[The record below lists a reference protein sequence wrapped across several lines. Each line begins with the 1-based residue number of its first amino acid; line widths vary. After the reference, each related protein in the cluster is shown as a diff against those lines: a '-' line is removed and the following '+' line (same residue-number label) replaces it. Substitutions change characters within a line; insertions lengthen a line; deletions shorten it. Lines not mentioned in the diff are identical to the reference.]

1 MFAGLTLVT
10 PPVAEPVSV
19 ADAKAHSRIFTDV
32 DDNLVAG
39 YLSSARMKCEN
50 TCMRAF
56 LTQQWQ
62 FSLQHFPGRPL
73 GVYREAVTRDEYYR
87 WSYIMI
93 PLPPLVSVDQFAYYD
108 TNNNQYLMTQG
119 YGNTVGNYFVDLSH
133 EPGRACLPF
142 AGIWPTTVLLPSS
155 PIQILFTAGWPFTTG
170 FVNVSNAGVV
180 TIPASPPGFSFDPR
194 MTGSWVT
201 INNVSY
207 NVLAW
212 ISASQIVVASVANV
226 TTPISNGLFT
236 GNVVPMSIR
245 QAILFLAGHMY
256 ENREPV
262 ITGRGEVAIE
272 IPNTLDDMLA
282 PYRVFEYTNEN

>member
-19 ADAKAHSRIFTDV
+19 ADAKAHSRIFTSV

-39 YLSSARMKCEN
+39 YISSARMKCEA

-62 FSLQHFPGRPL
+62 YSLQHFPGRPL
-73 GVYREAVTRDEYYR
+73 GVYREAVTRDEYYK
-87 WSYIMI
+87 WSYIKV

-108 TNNNQYLMTQG
+108 TLNNQYLMTVG

-133 EPGRACLPF
+133 EPGRICLPF
-142 AGIWPTTVLLPSS
+142 AGIWPTTILLPSS
-155 PIQILFTAGWPFTTG
+155 PIQILFTAGWPFT
-170 FVNVSNAGVV
+170 AGVV
-180 TIPASPPGFSFDPR
+180 NVDTFGNVSPASSPPSFTFDPR
-194 MTGSWVT
+194 MVGTWVT
-201 INNVSY
+201 IGGISY
-207 NVLAW
+207 NVLAYVSPSR
-212 ISASQIVVASVANV
+212 IILAGAPSVAV
-226 TTPISNGLFT
+226 TNAAFT
-236 GNVVPMSIR
+236 GNVVPMPIR
-245 QAILFLAGHMY
+245 HAILFLAGHFY

-272 IPNTLDDMLA
+272 IPDTVDEMLS
-282 PYRVFEYTNEN
+282 PYRVYEYTN